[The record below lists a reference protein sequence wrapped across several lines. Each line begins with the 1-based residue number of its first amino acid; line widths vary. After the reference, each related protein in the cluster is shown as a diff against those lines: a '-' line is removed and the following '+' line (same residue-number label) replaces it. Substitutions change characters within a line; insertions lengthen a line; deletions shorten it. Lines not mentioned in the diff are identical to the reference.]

1 METIVRLA
9 LTPDPD
15 AKLTPLELLE
25 DFADASPGWHFLE
38 EESAHYADEKNVP
51 ACLLRRRREGAIRN
65 VDFAFAAP
73 DPGDPH
79 AIELI
84 VLDAPDPAHQ
94 LDRSGRNQVVDTFL
108 RQLRTYLDNRPHQ
121 ASLQVVKEDVDP
133 SIDT

>member
-1 METIVRLA
+1 M
-9 LTPDPD
+9 
-15 AKLTPLELLE
+15 
-25 DFADASPGWHFLE
+25 
-38 EESAHYADEKNVP
+38 
-51 ACLLRRRREGAIRN
+51 RRRREGAIRY

-94 LDRSGRNQVVDTFL
+94 LDRSDRNQVVDTFL
-108 RQLRTYLDNRPHQ
+108 RQLRTYLDNRPRQ
-121 ASLQVVKEDVDP
+121 ASLRVVKEDVDP